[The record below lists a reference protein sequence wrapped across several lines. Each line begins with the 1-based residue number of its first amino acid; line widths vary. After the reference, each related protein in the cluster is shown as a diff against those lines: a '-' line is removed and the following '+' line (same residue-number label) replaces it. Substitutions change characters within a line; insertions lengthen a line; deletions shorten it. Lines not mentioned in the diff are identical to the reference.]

1 MPMPAGAPAWAVRL
15 ADDYESGAAT
25 QFVLHG
31 AVDDRL
37 PEGDRLRPVP
47 DWLVAALLPA
57 FQVVFTYDLGNG
69 LRIERGRE
77 LAERWT
83 ALAGGATLPRQPRPA
98 VETVTAFLRYLHNL
112 QALGQGAPP
121 AVAFIVRGADQVCPA
136 GPGTHEQAGL
146 VSLIRDW
153 STAAPFIGL
162 PFACILIA
170 DSLADLH
177 PLLAR
182 NPAAGVIEVDL
193 PDRAILAA
201 GLERLRTQAPAA
213 FPAGADTGRLAT
225 QLTGCSLVAV
235 ESAVRRAAH
244 RRAPITDAE
253 IGALKKGLVEGEA
266 KDLLEFITSTRSL
279 ADYHGQEAMK
289 AQIRQDAALWK
300 ADDLAALPM
309 GYLLCGPVGTGK
321 TYLVECIAG
330 EAGVPVV
337 KLKNFRDK
345 WVGSSEA
352 NLEKIFRLVHALDRC
367 MVFVD
372 EADQALGRRSGD
384 ANDGGLSGRI
394 YARFAEEMSN
404 TRNRGRVMWLL
415 ASSRPDQI
423 EVDLK
428 RPGRIDVKVPLLPTA
443 TPVESASLL
452 AALLKRRGLALDD
465 AATAALVG
473 RVPVRLTPGAAEAI
487 AVKAYRLSRTQG
499 LAPVAA
505 AEAALAGWQ
514 PPVPPAVMEFQ
525 MRLAIREASD
535 LAFVPPEF
543 RHLAAA
549 DADGG

>member
-37 PEGDRLRPVP
+37 PQSGRLSPVP
-47 DWLVAALLPA
+47 DWLVASLLPS

-83 ALAGGATLPRQPRPA
+83 SLAGGALPRQPRPA
-98 VETVTAFLRYLHNL
+98 VETVTNFLRYAHNL
-112 QALGQGAPP
+112 MALGQGPAP
-121 AVAFIVRGADQVCPA
+121 AVAFIIRGADQVCPA
-136 GPGTHEQAGL
+136 GPGTHDQAGL

-153 STAAPFIGL
+153 STAVPFIGL
-162 PFACILIA
+162 PFASILIA

-182 NPAAGVIEVDL
+182 NPGAAVIEVGL
-193 PDRAILAA
+193 PDTDQLAA
-201 GLERLRTQAPAA
+201 GITLLRSQAPLA
-213 FPAGADTGRLAT
+213 FPADADNRRLAT
-225 QLTGCSLVAV
+225 QLGGCSLVAV
-235 ESAVRRAAH
+235 EAAVRRAAH
-244 RRAPITDAE
+244 RKTAIADSEIT
-253 IGALKKGLVEGEA
+253 ALKKGLVEGEA
-266 KDLLEFITSTRSL
+266 KDLLEFITAKKSL

-289 AQIRQDAALWK
+289 TQIRQDAALWK
-300 ADDLAALPM
+300 SNDLAALPM

-372 EADQALGRRSGD
+372 EADQTLGKRTGD

-394 YARFAEEMSN
+394 YARFAEEMSD

-415 ASSRPDQI
+415 ASSRPDLI

-443 TPVESASLL
+443 TPQESASLL
-452 AALLKRRGLALDD
+452 AALVRRRGLVIDD
-465 AATAALVG
+465 AAQQALIG

-487 AVKAYRLSRTQG
+487 AVKAYRLSKTQSLG
-499 LAPVAA
+499 PVAA
-505 AEAALAGWQ
+505 VDAALTGWQ
-514 PPVPPAVMEFQ
+514 PPVPAAVMEFQ
-525 MRLAIREASD
+525 MRLAVREASD
-535 LAFVPPEF
+535 LAFVPAEF
-543 RHLAAA
+543 RHLADEA
-549 DADGG
+549 

>member
-15 ADDYESGAAT
+15 AEDYESGAAA

-47 DWLVAALLPA
+47 DWLCSALLPA

-83 ALAGGATLPRQPRPA
+83 AIAGGAALPRQPRPA
-98 VETVTAFLRYLHNL
+98 VETVTAYLRYLHNL
-112 QALGQGAPP
+112 QALGQGAAP
-121 AVAFIVRGADQVCPA
+121 AVAFIIRGADQVCPA
-136 GPGTHEQAGL
+136 GAPGHDQAGL

-153 STAAPFIGL
+153 ATAAPFIGL
-162 PFACILIA
+162 PFASILIA

-182 NPAAGVIEVDL
+182 NPAAGVIEVGL
-193 PDRAILAA
+193 PDRTILEPAIAL
-201 GLERLRTQAPAA
+201 LRRQHPGALPAE
-213 FPAGADTGRLAT
+213 ADTPRLAV
-225 QLTGCSLVAV
+225 QFQGCSVVAV
-235 ESAVRRAAH
+235 ESALRRAAH
-244 RRAPITDAE
+244 RRAPVGDAD

-266 KDLLEFITSTRSL
+266 KDLLEFISARRTL

-289 AQIRQDAALWK
+289 AQIRQDAALWR

-321 TYLVECIAG
+321 TFLVECIAG

-394 YARFAEEMSN
+394 YARFAEEMSD

-443 TPVESASLL
+443 TADESAGLL
-452 AALLKRRGLALDD
+452 AALLKRRGLELDADARNAL
-465 AATAALVG
+465 AARA
-473 RVPVRLTPGAAEAI
+473 PVLLTPGAAEAV
-487 AVKAYRLSRTQG
+487 AVKAYRLARTQG
-499 LAPVAA
+499 LAPTAA
-505 AEAALAGWQ
+505 ATAALDGWQ
-514 PPVPPAVMEFQ
+514 PPVPPEVMEFQ
-525 MRLAIREASD
+525 MRLAVREASD
-535 LAFVPPEF
+535 LAFVPPAF
-543 RHLAAA
+543 RHLA
-549 DADGG
+549 GGA